1 MIKDEQTTVPLN
13 PLSNDSEDK
22 DIVKNSYKR
31 PWIADNRIPPRR
43 VQKTNISKLRSRLF
57 AYNQRSCSIS
67 LATAVGSFRFIHVWA
82 KLLAF
87 IFSSALM
94 MWSSYCTLLYSNIR
108 DIIFYISVSSLLLS
122 ILCCI
127 IVFLSCIFLT
137 IYNGHQ
143 YSEYMWN
150 NTGIYY
156 KIKSITSLKVLSI
169 LYLFAAIF
177 SIFPILFNSLNQSL
191 YKVTILSIILV
202 AHIIPSTL
210 FYFAYIRGEDCKL
223 EPISILI

>member
-1 MIKDEQTTVPLN
+1 MIKNEQTTAPLN
-13 PLSNDSEDK
+13 LLNNDSEDK
-22 DIVKNSYKR
+22 DIVKNSYKQ

-43 VQKTNISKLRSRLF
+43 VQKTNVSKLRSRLF
-57 AYNQRSCSIS
+57 AYNQRNCSIS

-87 IFSSALM
+87 IFSLALM
-94 MWSSYCTLLYSNIR
+94 MWSSYCTLLHYNIR
-108 DIIFYISVSSLLLS
+108 DILFYISASSLFLS
-122 ILCCI
+122 IFCCI
-127 IVFLSCIFLT
+127 IVFLSCIFPS

-143 YSEYMWN
+143 YSEYVWN

-156 KIKSITSLKVLSI
+156 KIKSITSLKILSI
-169 LYLFAAIF
+169 LYLFAAI
-177 SIFPILFNSLNQSL
+177 SSGFPILFNSFNQSL
-191 YKVTILSIILV
+191 YKATIISIILA